1 MAEQGNRP
9 NFIVRFFSWIWNL
22 FTKPAAKAGAGVLIV
37 AGVIVGIAGWQTKMT
52 VIDATSSTA
61 FCTSCHE
68 MEAFVLPAVA
78 QGSHWNN
85 ASGIRAE
92 CKDCHVPDEYFPK
105 MGVKINAGLVELPS
119 HFMGKLGT
127 REKYEAH
134 RSEMAHSVWEGMRAN
149 DSREC
154 RNCHEW
160 EAMAEADQSRP
171 AWMLHQRAQEQGQ
184 TCIDCHDGVAHG
196 MSRRDYEKQAE
207 AEATAS
213 SAQ

>member
-22 FTKPAAKAGAGVLIV
+22 FTKPAAKLGAGVLVIV
-37 AGVIVGIAGWQTKMT
+37 GVVVGIAGWQTKMT
-52 VIDATSSTA
+52 VIDVTSTTA

-78 QGSHWNN
+78 QGVHWNN
-85 ASGIRAE
+85 ASGVRAE
-92 CKDCHVPDEYFPK
+92 CKDCHVPKEYFPK

-127 REKYEAH
+127 EEKYNSH
-134 RSEMAHSVWEGMRAN
+134 RSEMAHSVWEDMRAN

-207 AEATAS
+207 ATA
-213 SAQ
+213 AAGAP